1 MVDEDKTLL
10 IAYLNSA
17 RNHVRAALSGVA
29 ESDLRRSVLPSGW
42 SMLGLV
48 QHLTLD
54 VERFWFSA
62 AMAGGDVALC
72 RGDEAWQVSPDVTP
86 SDVLDAYAAECALT
100 DEVIR
105 RTPLD
110 ALPAVWREEWGPMQ
124 VAGLLDVIV
133 HVIKE
138 TATHAGHLDVAREL
152 IDGHQHLVMT

>member
-17 RNHVRAALSGVA
+17 RNHIRAALDGVA
-29 ESDLRRSVLPSGW
+29 ESDLRRPTLPSGW

-48 QHLTLD
+48 RHLTLD
-54 VERFWFSA
+54 VERFWFRA
-62 AMAGGDVALC
+62 AMAGEDVALC
-72 RGDEAWQVSPDVTP
+72 RGDEAWQVAADVTP
-86 SDVLDAYAAECALT
+86 STVLDAYAAECAVA

-110 ALPAVWREEWGPMQ
+110 ALPAAWLQEWGPLQ
-124 VAGLLDVIV
+124 VEGLLDVIV
-133 HVIKE
+133 HVITE

>member
-1 MVDEDKTLL
+1 MIDDDKTLL

-17 RNHVRAALSGVA
+17 RNHVCATLDEVSEG
-29 ESDLRRSVLPSGW
+29 DLRRPILPSGW

-54 VERFWFSA
+54 VERFWFRA
-62 AMAGGDVALC
+62 AMAGDDVALC
-72 RGDEAWQVSPDVTP
+72 RGDEAWQVAADVT
-86 SDVLDAYAAECALT
+86 SGGVLDAYAAECAIA
-100 DEVIR
+100 DEVIG

-110 ALPAVWREEWGPMQ
+110 ALPVAWEEGWGPMQ
-124 VAGLLDVIV
+124 VEGLLDVII

-152 IDGHQHLVMT
+152 IDGHQHLVMP